1 MLAAGGT
8 VVVLSGATVVLGG
21 VTMAVAKVAME
32 ATKSNVQAGCRVCR
46 TRRRVVCEVCQGERI
61 LRYWP
66 TKEPLPVQSHSWSV
80 CGMCEGA
87 GDHACINCVGTG
99 TVNRLPWEEGEEPQL
114 GALTTVTAHEQGLGT
129 AGH

>member
-1 MLAAGGT
+1 MKQLASEDRTAAC
-8 VVVLSGATVVLGG
+8 SDQIPLGP
-21 VTMAVAKVAME
+21 MR
-32 ATKSNVQAGCRVCR
+32 QALTLQHARAWLD
-46 TRRRVVCEVCQGERI
+46 RRCALPSRAGERI